1 MNQMK
6 ERVQICI
13 FLTNLSDFPL
23 FFLPQQR
30 RCSKSS
36 NQPRFLHFESL
47 TLDSDELCEKWT
59 CQVLPFWTTRNFLHL
74 GESKSMVRDCLGEKR
89 ETGYVGSKIKKI
101 CWTQENSEKWII
113 SWISSKV
120 FEAQHQ
126 LGNTS
131 QGIQPS
137 GWASQIFGWAEDLMV
152 LVMESETIFCWSEK
166 TLKHLGWIFQQKYES
181 QFGSSAKAYITW
193 HLRAVW
199 SPTLIF
205 LMGRVGLCALFQHD
219 TDHTYGRECH
229 RFGRERHWVKILQ

>member
-1 MNQMK
+1 MVGCFLDSIFYPKQPEWIKWKK
-6 ERVQICI
+6 EFKFV
-13 FLTNLSDFPL
+13 FSWLTFPIFPL
-23 FFLPQQR
+23 FFLPQQS

-74 GESKSMVRDCLGEKR
+74 GESKRMVRHCLCEKW

-131 QGIQPS
+131 
-137 GWASQIFGWAEDLMV
+137 
-152 LVMESETIFCWSEK
+152 
-166 TLKHLGWIFQQKYES
+166 
-181 QFGSSAKAYITW
+181 
-193 HLRAVW
+193 
-199 SPTLIF
+199 
-205 LMGRVGLCALFQHD
+205 
-219 TDHTYGRECH
+219 
-229 RFGRERHWVKILQ
+229 